1 MNCLLVDLMH
11 FVQLRQRIFC
21 SATPFVIGCTD
32 SMMVC
37 QVSRS
42 DAQRLTPGTID
53 AYTHTALEALR
64 RCAPYIHVLLTNLL
78 TYTIIITIH

>member
-1 MNCLLVDLMH
+1 
-11 FVQLRQRIFC
+11 
-21 SATPFVIGCTD
+21 
-32 SMMVC
+32 MVG

-42 DAQRLTPGTID
+42 YAQRLTPGTTD
-53 AYTHTALEALR
+53 AYSALETLR